1 MTNSHADTPHA
12 MTYRDARTAL
22 RAQTVLDAVKELITE
37 TDWANLSVSDVA
49 KRCGLSRQTIYKE
62 FGSRTGL
69 MNAYIL
75 RLASTVIT
83 EAAAHESSANG
94 SDVFE
99 TFKGGFERYFTT
111 VVADPLVRNVLG
123 ESNSRELVVRITTHG
138 EQFIEIAAHN
148 LARIYRE
155 RWPEIGNL
163 ADTLATGVVR
173 VSLSYLAT
181 PPADPTEAA
190 ETLAQLFTPYVYWAR
205 TQASEI

>member
-83 EAAAHESSANG
+83 EAAAHESSP
-94 SDVFE
+94 DVFE
-99 TFKGGFERYFTT
+99 TFKAGFERYFTT

-138 EQFIEIAAHN
+138 EQFIEIAAQN

-181 PPADPTEAA
+181 PPADSTDAA